1 MGRFF
6 KWIKD
11 SFSGEYMQ
19 RQMYMMGNLGLFWL
33 ILVAMFAVPL
43 LGTFVV
49 VLIKGVIDFR
59 YLILIAGIV
68 VFSLIVYFACKA
80 IFQLFRQ
87 IRQDGFFSFREAQR
101 RSRMGEQVQLT
112 CLGGLFSIS
121 MGSPGNG
128 ETRLPSATAPLSLP
142 GRPDDTP
149 LPDPVRQLKDLQA
162 LHEDGIV
169 DSDEFEAL
177 KKTIIQQA
185 TACPWPKH
193 MASPQDPLL
202 DANAG
207 DQWELDKTGSVHP
220 NPLDLH

>member
-1 MGRFF
+1 MARFF

-43 LGTFVV
+43 LGAFVV

-59 YLILIAGIV
+59 YLILTVGII

-80 IFQLFRQ
+80 IFRLILQ

-112 CLGGLFSIS
+112 FLGGLFSLS
-121 MGSPGNG
+121 MGSPGNAQAL
-128 ETRLPSATAPLSLP
+128 LPSGTAPLSLP
-142 GRPDDTP
+142 GRPEGAP
-149 LPDPVRQLKDLQA
+149 PSDPVRQLKDLQV

-169 DSDEFEAL
+169 DSDEFEVL
-177 KKTIIQQA
+177 KRTIIQQA
-185 TACPWPKH
+185 AACPWPDH
-193 MASPQDPLL
+193 LASPRESRDT
-202 DANAG
+202 DAG
-207 DQWELDKTGSVHP
+207 DQWERDETGTVHP
-220 NPLDLH
+220 KPLDLH